1 MQLTG
6 SVRHSLC
13 FRYLRLQE
21 RECAKRVGAA
31 PYDKGMDDLVDTTEM
46 YLKSVLEMEEE
57 GVPALRARISERL
70 EQAGPTVSQ
79 TVARMERDGLIV
91 VSADRH
97 LELTEHGRR
106 TAINV
111 MRKHRLAECLLSEVI
126 GLDWEHLHEEACRW
140 EHVMSDQV
148 EERLRGLLSRPTVTP
163 YGNPIPT
170 PDELTMRAAR
180 DTDTVNVVRYVA
192 ESTGPVPGVIR
203 WFGEPLQV
211 YPTMLGQVR
220 RAGIVP
226 GATGTFALHGPSV
239 LITMDGA
246 TDAFELQH
254 QFAAHLF
261 VSVNAATR
269 G

>member
-1 MQLTG
+1 M
-6 SVRHSLC
+6 SRS
-13 FRYLRLQE
+13 
-21 RECAKRVGAA
+21 GADHDCRTIGA
-31 PYDKGMDDLVDTTEM
+31 SPYDKGMDDLVDTTEM

-97 LELTEHGRR
+97 LVLTEHGRR

-148 EERLRGLLSRPTVTP
+148 EQRLLKLLSRPTVTP
-163 YGNPIPT
+163 YGNPIPA
-170 PDELTMRAAR
+170 PDELTMRAAS
-180 DTDTVNVVRYVA
+180 DTATVNLVRFVA
-192 ESTGPVPGVIR
+192 DSTEPVRGRIR
-203 WFGEPLQV
+203 WIGEPLQV
-211 YPTMLGQVR
+211 YPAILGQLQ
-220 RAGIVP
+220 RAGVLP
-226 GATGTFALHGPSV
+226 GETGTFTLHGPSV
-239 LITMDGA
+239 FVTMDGR
-246 TDAFELQH
+246 TETVELQH

-261 VSVNAATR
+261 VSAPIGQAPVVQAQEHSALSA
-269 G
+269 